1 MPPQQPIEMI
11 LTRQW
16 ASYLALPVWLMSAS
30 GHLLYYNEAAE
41 PLIGRPFEEED
52 PLSIE
57 GLAGEF
63 EVTDPD
69 GNHLDDTDVP
79 ITVALQQQRPVHMRV
94 RIRARD
100 QQSHLIDVTAFPV
113 IGQTGELL
121 GGVALFW
128 EPES

>member
-30 GHLLYYNEAAE
+30 GQLLYYNEAAE
-41 PLIGRPFEEED
+41 PLLGRPFEEED
-52 PLSIE
+52 LLSTE
-57 GLAGEF
+57 GLAVEF
-63 EVTDPD
+63 EATDLD
-69 GNHLDDTDVP
+69 GRPLEDAEIP
-79 ITVALQQQRPVHMRV
+79 ITAALDSARPVHRRL
-94 RIRARD
+94 RIRGRD
-100 QQSHLIDVTAFPV
+100 QQSRLLDVTAFPV
-113 IGQTGELL
+113 IGQTGKLL